1 MPGALAFD
9 HISFE
14 RLDPFFITLN
24 DLIINGNVVASFKLG
39 EFLLARQLLVYIC
52 DGVHFSDFRT
62 AKVGVNRESSKFL
75 HLKLKY

>member
-1 MPGALAFD
+1 MPSALTFD
-9 HISFE
+9 HIAFK

-24 DLIINGNVVASFKLG
+24 DLIINGNVIASFKLG

-62 AKVGVNRESSKFL
+62 AKVGVNRESSKFIL
-75 HLKLKY
+75 LNLNY